1 MVRPANPQGKRTVAL
16 LDSLQQAKKQL
27 QVSAKNIQQISSE
40 LFTSLFIL
48 NSQIRFKRL
57 VIDSNTKN
65 PALGRL

>member
-1 MVRPANPQGKRTVAL
+1 MMSLMVRPANPQGKGTVAL

-48 NSQIRFKRL
+48 NSQIRFR
-57 VIDSNTKN
+57 
-65 PALGRL
+65 